1 MAEEYKQGLIN
12 RLKSIEGHVRGIQRM
27 VDEDVYC
34 IDIIN
39 QNLAVQ
45 RALEKVNS
53 LILER
58 HLQTCV
64 TTAIKG
70 DDPDDRERVIAEI
83 MTVFEATA
91 KMEGHVRCQGSTV
104 SGPAINPVLPE
115 EERRGGN
122 RDPRGSDGSGRDEI
136 PLPDRRP
143 VR

>member
-27 VDEDVYC
+27 VDDDVYC

-91 KMEGHVRCQGSTV
+91 KM
-104 SGPAINPVLPE
+104 
-115 EERRGGN
+115 
-122 RDPRGSDGSGRDEI
+122 
-136 PLPDRRP
+136 
-143 VR
+143 

>member
-1 MAEEYKQGLIN
+1 MDEEYKQGILR
-12 RLKSIEGHVRGIQRM
+12 RLKSIEGHVRGVQRM
-27 VDEDVYC
+27 VDEDTYC

-70 DDPDDRERVIAEI
+70 DEPEERARVITEI
-83 MTVFEATA
+83 LNVFEATA
-91 KMEGHVRCQGSTV
+91 KM
-104 SGPAINPVLPE
+104 
-115 EERRGGN
+115 
-122 RDPRGSDGSGRDEI
+122 
-136 PLPDRRP
+136 
-143 VR
+143 

>member
-1 MAEEYKQGLIN
+1 MSEEHKQGLIN

-27 VDEDVYC
+27 VEQDSYC
-34 IDIIN
+34 IDVIN

-70 DDPDDRERVIAEI
+70 DDPADRERVIAEI

-91 KMEGHVRCQGSTV
+91 KM
-104 SGPAINPVLPE
+104 
-115 EERRGGN
+115 
-122 RDPRGSDGSGRDEI
+122 
-136 PLPDRRP
+136 
-143 VR
+143 